1 MAINWI
7 QTRQRPTHP
16 KLKYERAMI
25 KRSLSIH
32 GHRTSLALEAE
43 FWQVIDEAV
52 ALSGKSFA
60 GFIRD
65 LDDIRT
71 TGGTDQN
78 LASYLRVWV
87 LKRVQD
93 IA

>member
-1 MAINWI
+1 
-7 QTRQRPTHP
+7 
-16 KLKYERAMI
+16 MI

-43 FWQVIDEAV
+43 FWDVIDTAV
-52 ALSGKSFA
+52 EKSGKSFA
-60 GFIRD
+60 RFIRD

-71 TGGTDQN
+71 QNGTEQN

-87 LKRVQD
+87 LKRVQADSEMSD
-93 IA
+93 I

>member
-1 MAINWI
+1 MVISALN
-7 QTRQRPTHP
+7 
-16 KLKYERAMI
+16 LKAMI

-43 FWQVIDEAV
+43 FWTIIDAAV
-52 ALSGKSFA
+52 KESGKSFA
-60 GFIRD
+60 RFIRD

-71 TGGTDQN
+71 ASGTEQN

-87 LKRVQD
+87 LNKVQRD
-93 IA
+93 T

>member
-1 MAINWI
+1 
-7 QTRQRPTHP
+7 
-16 KLKYERAMI
+16 MI

-43 FWQVIDEAV
+43 FWDVIDAAV
-52 ALSGKSFA
+52 EQSGKSFA
-60 GFIRD
+60 RFIRD

-71 TGGTDQN
+71 QNGTEQN

-87 LKRVQD
+87 LKRIQSVTP
-93 IA
+93 